1 VSAKRIF
8 SAAPLQIAQ
17 ALIGFGAIA
26 AFTRLM
32 SAEEFGRYALALSAS
47 MLAHTLAFT
56 WAEAA
61 AYRFFAAAK
70 AEGRL
75 RPHFATLLTLC
86 MALALG
92 AMALTALLLFL
103 VGAHREIVTLTLFAA
118 GAAVFRFLTR
128 IVRETERAALET
140 QRYAAAESA
149 YLAIGFAAGVAFLT
163 VFDLGPA
170 APFAGLM
177 LAGAIMLLID
187 APRLFKRAKGGAVSI
202 DRVYHYAA
210 YGAPLALAL
219 AVDLGVQTFA
229 RFILSHEASP
239 AELGAYAAAFGL
251 ARPLDIV
258 FMWAGAAL
266 MPALMSAHDE
276 RGLEATCEEAR
287 RIFTLVAAIAAPA
300 ALGLSLVAQPLAA
313 LLVGPA
319 LSAGAAQTLP
329 WLSLAALI
337 GGFNLY
343 YWSEAFQLRRRTGV
357 RAMVMAFPGLAQI
370 ALTFWLAPRL
380 GAPGAAIAAAGA
392 AALGFALLALV
403 GRRYLPLPLPFGALA
418 RIGIACALMT
428 LTVNALPTAN
438 SVAALALSTL
448 TGAFTYGVAAFS
460 LNIGG
465 LRGSTTALSQTLVF
479 KLRNSV
485 HPSFTDRANVRTR

>member
-1 VSAKRIF
+1 MSFTRIF

-17 ALIGFGAIA
+17 ALIGFAAIA

-75 RPHFATLLTLC
+75 RPHFATLLALC
-86 MALALG
+86 IGLAVG
-92 AMALTALLLFL
+92 TVALTALLLFL
-103 VGAHREIVTLTLFAA
+103 VGAHRELVTLTLFAA
-118 GAAVFRFLTR
+118 GSAVFRFLTR

-149 YLAIGFAAGVAFLT
+149 YLAIGFAAGIAFLT
-163 VFDLGPA
+163 VFDLGAA

-177 LAGAIMLLID
+177 LAGAIMLLVD
-187 APRLFKRAKGGAVSI
+187 APRLFQRAKGGEVSI

-210 YGAPLALAL
+210 YGAPLAAAL
-219 AVDLGVQTFA
+219 AVDLGVQTLA
-229 RFILSHEASP
+229 RFILADQAGA

-251 ARPLDIV
+251 ARPLDII

-266 MPALMSAHDE
+266 MPALMAAHDE
-276 RGLEATCEEAR
+276 RGADAARAEAK

-300 ALGLSLVAQPLAA
+300 ALGLALIAEPLSR
-313 LLVGPA
+313 LLIGPA
-319 LSAGAAQTLP
+319 LSAGAAHTLP
-329 WLSLAALI
+329 WLALAALLS
-337 GGFNLY
+337 GFNLY
-343 YWSEAFQLRRRTGV
+343 YWSEAFALRRRTGV
-357 RAMVMAFPGLAQI
+357 RALIMTLPGFAQI
-370 ALTFWLAPRL
+370 ALTLWFAPL
-380 GAPGAAIAAAGA
+380 FGAAGAAIAAACA
-392 AALGFALLALV
+392 AALGFLLLALI
-403 GRRYLPLPLPFGALA
+403 GRQFLPLPLPFAALA
-418 RIGIACALMT
+418 RIAAACGVMALVI
-428 LTVNALPTAN
+428 LALPRGGDLVTLLL
-438 SVAALALSTL
+438 SVLFGALAY
-448 TGAFTYGVAAFS
+448 GAAAIF

-465 LRGSTTALSQTLVF
+465 LKGSLGALSKTF
-479 KLRNSV
+479 AAKLRPPV
-485 HPSFTDRANVRTR
+485 HASFTDRANVRAP

>member
-1 VSAKRIF
+1 VKFARLF

-32 SAEEFGRYALALSAS
+32 SPDEFGRYALALSAS

-70 AEGRL
+70 SEGRL
-75 RPHFATLLTLC
+75 RPHFATLLALC
-86 MALALG
+86 IGLAVG

-118 GAAVFRFLTR
+118 GSAVFRFLTR

-149 YLAIGFAAGVAFLT
+149 YLAIGFAAGIACLT

-177 LAGAIMLLID
+177 LAGAIMLLLD
-187 APRLFKRAKGGAVSI
+187 APRLFKRAKGGEVSI

-219 AVDLGVQTFA
+219 ALDLGVQTFA
-229 RFILSHEASP
+229 RFILSHQAGA

-251 ARPLDIV
+251 ARPLDII

-266 MPALMSAHDE
+266 MPALMAAHDQSGADAA
-276 RGLEATCEEAR
+276 REEAK
-287 RIFTLVAAIAAPA
+287 RIFTFVAAIAAPA
-300 ALGLSLVAQPLAA
+300 ALGLALVAQPLAT
-313 LLVGPA
+313 LLIGPA
-319 LSAGAAQTLP
+319 LTQGAAQTLP
-329 WLSLAALI
+329 WLALAALI

-357 RAMVMAFPGLAQI
+357 RAVVMAFPGIAQI
-370 ALTFWLAPRL
+370 ALTVWLAPL
-380 GAPGAAIAAAGA
+380 HGSAGAAIAAAGA
-392 AALGFALLALV
+392 ALLGFILLALI
-403 GRRYLPLPLPFGALA
+403 GRRFLPLPLPFASLA
-418 RIGIACALMT
+418 RIAIACALMALVVLT
-428 LTVNALPTAN
+428 LPQAHAI
-438 SVAALALSTL
+438 AELALSVTA
-448 TGAFTYGVAAFS
+448 GALAYGAAALC

-465 LRGSTTALSQTLVF
+465 IRRALRALSQTLF
-479 KLRNSV
+479 LKLRNSV
-485 HPSFTDRANVRTR
+485 HPSFTDRANARAR